1 MNIKGLQMKIIMLDY
16 SDGTASIFSIP
27 NYILEVENYLI
38 KYYNYKESEMNWMQL
53 NKLEFNNL
61 GEI

>member
-1 MNIKGLQMKIIMLDY
+1 MKIIMLDY